1 MRFHFHRWEKWRVY
15 VRRYR
20 MPIGGEDFPCSQ
32 TRERRSCKVCG
43 MSQDRVVC
51 DGEEDQP

>member
-20 MPIGGEDFPCSQ
+20 IIIDGGEYPCSQ

-43 MSQDRVVC
+43 VLQDRVVC